1 MKIWQFVTSNSSYSI
16 NFYHRQY
23 LFRIQIGSKPITG
36 LDTSGKVNKNIGDA
50 PSHLYR
56 LIKKE

>member
-1 MKIWQFVTSNSSYSI
+1 MKIWQFVTSNSSYS
-16 NFYHRQY
+16 RQY